1 MADYIVTRADES
13 ELEHHGVKGQKWGV
27 SRYKKA
33 RSQGLSANSKLS
45 DAKDKE
51 SDALIT
57 YARAGNKM
65 YKSMAKRDVAKDK
78 AATAKIGSKRQAR
91 LVNKSNKY
99 NQKVNDYANTRNTAR
114 NEAKNAKSDVK
125 SSKRA
130 YDDAVRKAAKEKVQ
144 IKDYTI
150 AKHLLVASIN
160 AYASYKTGGK
170 VGVKSTGLGKD
181 VLKTNADKF
190 DEAVMDY
197 RNKVRK

>member
-1 MADYIVTRADES
+1 MADYIVTRAD

-33 RSQGLSANSKLS
+33 RSQGLAANSKLS

-51 SDALIT
+51 SDAQIT

-91 LVNKSNKY
+91 LVNKSDKY
-99 NQKVNDYANTRNTAR
+99 NQKVNEYANTRNTAR
-114 NEAKNAKSDVK
+114 NEAKNAKSDAKV
-125 SSKRA
+125 SKRA

-150 AKHLLVASIN
+150 AKHLLVSSIN
-160 AYASYKTGGK
+160 AYASYKTDGK

-181 VLKTNADKF
+181 ALKTDKDKF
-190 DEAVMDY
+190 DEAVMAY
-197 RNKVRK
+197 RNKVH